1 MREEIK
7 VKENGSLYF
16 EKELPEKLKENIMFR
31 VVIESG
37 EFSLVKDI
45 IGAVPNELIKV
56 NEKDYL
62 LKNIEIQDKLIFTI
76 EPIN

>member
-7 VKENGSLYF
+7 IKENGNLYF

-31 VVIESG
+31 VLIESG
-37 EFSLVKDI
+37 EFSLIKNI
-45 IGAVPNELIKV
+45 IGAVPKDIIKV

-76 EPIN
+76 ELLN